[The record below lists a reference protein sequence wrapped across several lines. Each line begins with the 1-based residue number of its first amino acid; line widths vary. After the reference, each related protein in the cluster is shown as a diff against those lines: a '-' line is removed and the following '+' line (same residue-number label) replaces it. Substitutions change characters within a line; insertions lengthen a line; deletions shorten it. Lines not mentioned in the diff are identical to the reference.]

1 MLGLL
6 DTLRQIQ
13 GDGLGRLG
21 LGLTEGRYR
30 VVATGARWRL
40 RAYLGATA
48 GPPLLIVAAPIK
60 RPYIGDLL
68 DSVSVVRQWLQ
79 NRLHLYLL
87 EWRPPSRADK
97 AAGLAAYATQSVG
110 EACSCRHRFAL
121 RGQLPFSGCDRCD
134 GADYPLG
141 YGDCSWFAA
150 VAAQRDGGPRLIV
163 EAS

>member
-60 RPYIGDLL
+60 RPYIWDLL

-121 RGQLPFSGCDRCD
+121 RR
-134 GADYPLG
+134 A
-141 YGDCSWFAA
+141 AA
-150 VAAQRDGGPRLIV
+150 VFGMRSLRWRRLPSRLWRLFLV
-163 EAS
+163 RCCRSSA